1 MDFQHFSFRF
11 ALAIFVREGTKSAKV
26 KAASRLAAAVL
37 QFSAQPQGGWSLEA
51 ALSGRKHINRSLRI
65 LGEKNW
71 KQGGEGALLIMS
83 RFRFSLAKLLFLI
96 MTSVMS
102 YYALEVWEGTDT
114 G

>member
-1 MDFQHFSFRF
+1 M
-11 ALAIFVREGTKSAKV
+11 

-71 KQGGEGALLIMS
+71 KQGSGEGALLIMS

>member
-1 MDFQHFSFRF
+1 MPWQFSSR
-11 ALAIFVREGTKSAKV
+11 RNEECKSESSLKV
-26 KAASRLAAAVL
+26 GSSSVL

-102 YYALEVWEGTDT
+102 YYALEV
-114 G
+114 

>member
-1 MDFQHFSFRF
+1 M
-11 ALAIFVREGTKSAKV
+11 
-26 KAASRLAAAVL
+26 KAASRLAAALL

-71 KQGGEGALLIMS
+71 KQGGGEEGALLIMS